1 MLGFQLLIAFRTR
14 DKYFGLFQTDG
25 SLVKHVRHMA
35 VLGSGVVVKVFAD
48 TLYKKT
54 SWDAPRLL
62 LSEGRAMAAYLAD
75 LAKSQIYTVGGDVA
89 IATLGDDGI
98 HITKKWEM
106 SPWENF
112 FSWYRD
118 NSGRLMLMA
127 ADPDFPDDSFRYS
140 VAQFSK
146 ALISTRQGLMSAR
159 DKWKE
164 SWDDPTPST
173 PQTSEDPQ

>member
-1 MLGFQLLIAFRTR
+1 MLGFQLLIAFRTK
-14 DKYFGLFQTDG
+14 DQYFGLFQTDG

-48 TLYKKT
+48 TLYQKT

-62 LSEGRAMAAYLAD
+62 LSEGRAMAPYLTD

-89 IATLGDDGI
+89 IATLGSDSI
-98 HITKKWEM
+98 HVTKQWEM

-118 NSGRLMLMA
+118 KSGRLMLLGA
-127 ADPDFPDDSFRYS
+127 EPDLPDDAFRYS
-140 VAQFSK
+140 VSEFSE
-146 ALISTRQGLMSAR
+146 ALISTRRRLMSAR
-159 DKWKE
+159 AKWE
-164 SWDDPTPST
+164 EAWNPTPSA
-173 PQTSEDPQ
+173 PQTSEDQH